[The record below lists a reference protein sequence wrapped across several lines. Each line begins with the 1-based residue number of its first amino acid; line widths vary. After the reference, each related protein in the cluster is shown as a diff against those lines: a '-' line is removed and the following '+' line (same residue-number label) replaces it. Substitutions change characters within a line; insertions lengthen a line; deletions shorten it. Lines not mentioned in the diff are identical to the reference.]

1 MKKMLRNNIP
11 AIAGLIS
18 ASLILVAITSITPM
32 NMMALAGGLPM
43 GFASLGLASTG
54 VTPVDIPP
62 EIWQAILKHGGA
74 VCHHQRWNS
83 SALAEAKQNPN

>member
-54 VTPVDIPP
+54 VTPVDIPTRDLAGNP
-62 EIWQAILKHGGA
+62 QARGG
-74 VCHHQRWNS
+74 RLPP
-83 SALAEAKQNPN
+83 SALEF